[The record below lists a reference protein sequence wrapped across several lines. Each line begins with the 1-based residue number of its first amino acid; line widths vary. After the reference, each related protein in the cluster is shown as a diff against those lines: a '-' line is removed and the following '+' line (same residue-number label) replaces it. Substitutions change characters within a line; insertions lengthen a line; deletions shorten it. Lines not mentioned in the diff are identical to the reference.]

1 MIDTLKFLSL
11 SLFLCASASAL
22 QSPEQ
27 DPGLTPEPSSQEAPE
42 PELQPALMLKLR
54 SGQIRWGHILDHD
67 PDGFR
72 FTLLSH
78 GGVASVVW
86 TALDPSQQQ
95 ELREELGY
103 VDVATDELMV
113 DVERLIL
120 VDGHEVVGVILSR
133 EGTDFVVQVD
143 GNLQLVPKRRVQSIS
158 KGGQAPAL
166 DIYSREELY
175 ARHSAELVET
185 DLQGQINMART
196 CEQFLDFQHALEHFQ
211 AAVALDENLEHPEL
225 ANSVA
230 LAQVKAAQQAQIDYL
245 RSVDVLRKKGQ
256 YETALERLA
265 GFALVFPASPLVLEV
280 KAKENQIMLARDEE
294 VTDFVRRR
302 WGYWLSRLTRQ
313 AAGSLNYVGAVA
325 FAEEGLGEAIREAV
339 LADVQEQYNSEASED
354 QIVAHWVS
362 RHMLR
367 YNNATYGEG
376 TWMLGEDK
384 ALAGTEDTSAQ
395 RDAMTDKDKERA
407 ALEDKIQ
414 RFLKN
419 QRNARRAQAQ
429 AAQEDEFQVF
439 WDAFTLSKRANWI
452 KAFYVEFAGDYEL
465 RDHPYLKACS
475 TCGGRGALEMIYS
488 GGGGSKQASSVQ
500 IVPCHACRGVAVTRR
515 VYYR

>member
-11 SLFLCASASAL
+11 SLFLCSSASAL

-42 PELQPALMLKLR
+42 LELQPALMLKLR

-256 YETALERLA
+256 YETELERLA

-313 AAGSLNYVGAVA
+313 AAGSLDYVGAVA

>member
-1 MIDTLKFLSL
+1 
-11 SLFLCASASAL
+11 
-22 QSPEQ
+22 
-27 DPGLTPEPSSQEAPE
+27 
-42 PELQPALMLKLR
+42 
-54 SGQIRWGHILDHD
+54 
-67 PDGFR
+67 
-72 FTLLSH
+72 
-78 GGVASVVW
+78 
-86 TALDPSQQQ
+86 
-95 ELREELGY
+95 
-103 VDVATDELMV
+103 
-113 DVERLIL
+113 
-120 VDGHEVVGVILSR
+120 
-133 EGTDFVVQVD
+133 
-143 GNLQLVPKRRVQSIS
+143 
-158 KGGQAPAL
+158 
-166 DIYSREELY
+166 
-175 ARHSAELVET
+175 
-185 DLQGQINMART
+185 
-196 CEQFLDFQHALEHFQ
+196 
-211 AAVALDENLEHPEL
+211 
-225 ANSVA
+225 
-230 LAQVKAAQQAQIDYL
+230 
-245 RSVDVLRKKGQ
+245 
-256 YETALERLA
+256 
-265 GFALVFPASPLVLEV
+265 
-280 KAKENQIMLARDEE
+280 MLARDEE
-294 VTDFVRRR
+294 ETDFVRRR

-475 TCGGRGALEMIYS
+475 TCGGRGALEMI
-488 GGGGSKQASSVQ
+488 
-500 IVPCHACRGVAVTRR
+500 
-515 VYYR
+515 